1 MVKIKST
8 SGTADMDI
16 SDFRQNNSYSQ
27 LHRLYLS
34 GKFGEDWWKIAT
46 CRALNS
52 FVYWLTDYD
61 THRQTNFITCPT
73 LLMHWADNMCINVC
87 HDDNDNNND
96 DDDDDADD
104 DMSTYSYYNV
114 QR

>member
-1 MVKIKST
+1 
-8 SGTADMDI
+8 
-16 SDFRQNNSYSQ
+16 
-27 LHRLYLS
+27 
-34 GKFGEDWWKIAT
+34 
-46 CRALNS
+46 
-52 FVYWLTDYD
+52 
-61 THRQTNFITCPT
+61 
-73 LLMHWADNMCINVC
+73 MHWADNMCINVC